1 MVILLILARVGLRTV
16 PLMSIYLISH
26 PCSTPPFVLLGVQQP
41 TVGWQPSK
49 TPGPGSHL

>member
-1 MVILLILARVGLRTV
+1 MVILILARVGLRTV
-16 PLMSIYLISH
+16 PLMSIYLISN
-26 PCSTPPFVLLGVQQP
+26 PCSTPAFVLLGVQQP